1 MVLGIAL
8 FKFRSLNKDVLS
20 RLFPQKNR
28 RISFHKSADFLNA
41 FFIPI
46 SVLPLSVIFY
56 RLSCL
61 FPSFSVLFRPPS
73 PAFSS
78 NRLFSCRRFKNRPP
92 SLFLIFQSDSCEIP
106 FFQKSG
112 TALRFS
118 FKSTT
123 AARQIPFYAAKIA
136 RNPSLQATDFL
147 TQKPR
152 QGSPAP
158 PSRTAVFS
166 LAPSV

>member
-46 SVLPLSVIFY
+46 SALPLSVIFY
-56 RLSCL
+56 RLSRL
-61 FPSFSVLFRPPS
+61 FPSFSVLLPPPFPQTGFFLVVDS
-73 PAFSS
+73 KTG
-78 NRLFSCRRFKNRPP
+78 RRRF
-92 SLFLIFQSDSCEIP
+92 
-106 FFQKSG
+106 
-112 TALRFS
+112 FS
-118 FKSTT
+118 FSKAPLVKSPSFKKASLPSASPSKVQPPPAKFLFTPRKLP
-123 AARQIPFYAAKIA
+123 AIPLCK
-136 RNPSLQATDFL
+136 PL
-147 TQKPR
+147 T
-152 QGSPAP
+152 S
-158 PSRTAVFS
+158 SRKSRGKVRPLRLPERRIL